1 MTAKE
6 YEEMRYRL
14 RDAISSAYRDN
25 ELGGKYYKAH
35 NHGVDH
41 AQERADK
48 WLESEKP
55 TLLKLKEQQIEKDK
69 FMDEVMRLYDAF
81 KNPTDCGESWWLV
94 DSHVMHT
101 DTGYAREGIE
111 QFVAVLRERMG
122 YGFDY
127 RDR

>member
-6 YEEMRYRL
+6 YEEMKSRL
-14 RDAISSAYRDN
+14 FDAILNAHGDN
-25 ELGGKYYKAH
+25 VLGGKYYKAYR
-35 NHGVDH
+35 HGVH
-41 AQERADK
+41 RAEERAME
-48 WLESEKP
+48 WMEREKP

-81 KNPTDCGESWWLV
+81 KNPTDCGESWWLI